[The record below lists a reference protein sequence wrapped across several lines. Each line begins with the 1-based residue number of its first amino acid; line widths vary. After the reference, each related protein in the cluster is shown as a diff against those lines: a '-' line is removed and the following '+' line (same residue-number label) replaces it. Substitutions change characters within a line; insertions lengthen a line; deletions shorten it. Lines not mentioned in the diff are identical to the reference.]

1 MMDLGRQM
9 TLGDFNKR
17 VGKTFTVHASGH
29 NLPLVLRAC
38 QELPGSKRN
47 GGAFRLEF
55 AGPLNPQLGQGVFPF
70 QIDHDQYGIFIVP
83 IGQGER
89 SMRYEAVFF

>member
-1 MMDLGRQM
+1 MIDFGRQVI
-9 TLGDFNKR
+9 LGDFSHR
-17 VGKTFTVHASGH
+17 VGKTFQVQVAGH
-29 NLPLVLRAC
+29 NVPVVLRAC

-70 QIDHDQYGIFIVP
+70 TIDNDQYAIFIVP

-89 SMRYEAVFF
+89 SVRYEAIYF